1 VISFLF
7 KTVLT
12 LAVLVGGSVLLV
24 NNVPYLKANI
34 LEVVNPRVQEQKLVQ
49 KLQTTLTDLGNLPT
63 GQAGAITSAA
73 RDKLITES
81 KALLQNIS
89 SINDNH
95 SGVVDGVISK
105 VTDTLLGTP
114 SVTGTPTPTGV
125 GATQTPPTV
134 TVMVTV
140 TVTPSPQATASPC
153 K

>member
-1 VISFLF
+1 MIGFIV
-7 KTVLT
+7 KTCLT
-12 LAVLVGGSVLLV
+12 LAVIAGGSVLLV

-49 KLQTTLTDLGNLPT
+49 KLQTTLTDVGDATTN
-63 GQAGAITSAA
+63 AA

-81 KALLQNIS
+81 QALLQNIS
-89 SINDNH
+89 DINDNH

-105 VTDTLLGTP
+105 VTDTLLGTATP
-114 SVTGTPTPTGV
+114 SVI
-125 GATQTPPTV
+125 PPTV

-140 TVTPSPQATASPC
+140 TVTPSPQATPAPSPC